1 MRPPMSSAGVHWKV
15 VGVALLMTGL
25 CVQGATA
32 APSDPA
38 GGTPYTLSCGVGAPL
53 VVRGTV
59 PATVEAGQS
68 FSIEDVSLE
77 YTNPI
82 GPVTYTGTEV
92 RIAAPA
98 GTTGPDLVVTIP
110 EAVSLDTGETYRSPS
125 FSGTFVASAPVGSSI
140 EFFPSALTI
149 DSASTVGGGSLAC
162 GFESGASPFAV
173 TTVVDGD
180 LAAAL
185 SRRVSGIF
193 AGGSRYVYADGATGG
208 RCNAQA
214 TYDGRYH
221 PEGHPRRTGTYH
233 MDLCINVDLPND
245 AFTAEGTFRLGTIGR
260 AVVSG
265 TVAGVIDASAI
276 PRADLLLS
284 LTITGGSKR
293 FDGATGSIGL
303 GGTSAFDI
311 RAQTTTDDGRLVA
324 TVLPRDG

>member
-1 MRPPMSSAGVHWKV
+1 MRQSRSTSGVPRSV
-15 VGVALLMTGL
+15 VGVALLVTAL

-32 APSDPA
+32 APSDPT

-59 PATVEAGQS
+59 PPTVEAGQS

-92 RIAAPA
+92 TIAPPA

-110 EAVSLDTGETYRSPS
+110 EAVTLDTGETYRSPS

-149 DSASTVGGGSLAC
+149 DSASTVGGGSLEC
-162 GFESGASPFAV
+162 DFEPGASPFAV
-173 TTVVDGD
+173 TTVVGGD

-185 SRRVSGIF
+185 GRRVSGIF
-193 AGGSRYVYADGATGG
+193 AGGSRYVHTDGATGG

-233 MDLCINVDLPND
+233 MDLCINVDLAND
-245 AFTAEGTFRLGTIGR
+245 AYTAEGTFRLRTIGR
-260 AVVSG
+260 AEVRG
-265 TVAGVIDASAI
+265 TVAGVIDASAV
-276 PRADLLLS
+276 PRADMLLS

-293 FDGATGSIGL
+293 FDGAAGSIGL
-303 GGTSAFDI
+303 GGTSVFDI
-311 RAQTTTDDGRLVA
+311 RAQTTTDEGRLIA
-324 TVLPRDG
+324 TVVPRDG